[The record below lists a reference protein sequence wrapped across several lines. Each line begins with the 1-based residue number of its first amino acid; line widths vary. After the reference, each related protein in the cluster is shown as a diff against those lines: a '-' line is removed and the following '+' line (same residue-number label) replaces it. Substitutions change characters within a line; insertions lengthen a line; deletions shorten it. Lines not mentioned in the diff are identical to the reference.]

1 LLTLI
6 YIYFNYLHNNTY
18 TRPLF
23 CCCKPFICSFR
34 IQTGRP
40 VRVKTA
46 AHLMQQYCYEYKDM
60 ISAGVI
66 VAGWDP
72 VDGGSVYSIPS
83 GGSCVKVPFALGGSG
98 SLFIYGFVDS
108 EIQRLSSLSSADNG
122 LNDITVA
129 RTLVKKAVSHAMARD
144 GSSGGII
151 RTVVV
156 TAEGNDRDYT
166 AGNELP
172 FGPTGY

>member
-1 LLTLI
+1 MD
-6 YIYFNYLHNNTY
+6 
-18 TRPLF
+18 
-23 CCCKPFICSFR
+23 S

-46 AHLMQQYCYEYKDM
+46 AHLMQQFCYEYKDQ

-72 VDGGSVYSIPS
+72 VEGGAVYSIPA

-98 SLFIYGFVDS
+98 SLFIYGYVDS
-108 EIQRLSSLSSADNG
+108 EMQRLTANGGSLQ
-122 LNDITVA
+122 DIATA
-129 RTLVKKAVSHAMARD
+129 RALVKKAVSHAMARD

-172 FGPTGY
+172 FGPTGF

>member
-1 LLTLI
+1 
-6 YIYFNYLHNNTY
+6 
-18 TRPLF
+18 
-23 CCCKPFICSFR
+23 
-34 IQTGRP
+34 
-40 VRVKTA
+40 
-46 AHLMQQYCYEYKDM
+46 MQQFCYDYKDQ

-72 VDGGSVYSIPS
+72 VEGGAVYSIPA

-108 EIQRLSSLSSADNG
+108 EMQR
-122 LNDITVA
+122 ITAQGAPLDVA
-129 RTLVKKAVSHAMARD
+129 TARALVKKAVAHAMARD

-156 TAEGNDRDYT
+156 TGQGNDRDYT

-172 FGPTGY
+172 FGPTGF